1 MANNPQAST
10 ATNLTGP
17 VASQSTLTNPAPRYF
32 NNFYSAPF
40 NVSGNTNAA
49 INAFFEEYA
58 DNPAT
63 ARALAASVLYT
74 AQAAGLNPLTIL
86 AQFQALPK
94 GELTSY
100 LIAFLNS
107 NRVPTSVLGVKKTLQ
122 TSPYVTRTI
131 LL

>member
-1 MANNPQAST
+1 MSNIQAST
-10 ATNLTGP
+10 ATNVTGP
-17 VASQSTLTNPAPRYF
+17 VANQSAQTNPAPRYF

-40 NVSGNTNAA
+40 NVSGNTNDA

-58 DNPAT
+58 ENPAT
-63 ARALAASVLYT
+63 AQTLAASVLYT
-74 AQAAGLNPLTIL
+74 AQAQGINPLTVL

-94 GELTSY
+94 GELSSY
-100 LIAFLNS
+100 LVAFLNS
-107 NRVPTSVLGVKKTLQ
+107 NRVPTSVLGIRKTLQ